1 MNGRNYKISNSK
13 FKPIN
18 LKVIMGKVIK
28 TKLVPKGI
36 CLNFFGLFLTQD
48 KSWIDK
54 YVVNHELIHTAQ
66 QKEMLWIPF
75 YIVYLIEWVIRL
87 CQHLNWHKAYM
98 SISFEKEAY
107 KYGNDLQY
115 LKNRKCFA
123 QWRV

>member
-1 MNGRNYKISNSK
+1 
-13 FKPIN
+13 
-18 LKVIMGKVIK
+18 MGKVIK

-66 QKEMLWIPF
+66 QKELLWLPF
-75 YIVYLIEWVIRL
+75 YIVYLIEWFIRL
-87 CQHLNWHKAYM
+87 CQYRNLHKAYM

-107 KYGNDLQY
+107 GHGNDLQY
-115 LKNRKCFA
+115 LKNRKCYA
-123 QWRV
+123 QWRK

>member
-1 MNGRNYKISNSK
+1 
-13 FKPIN
+13 
-18 LKVIMGKVIK
+18 MGKVIK

-66 QKEMLWIPF
+66 QKELLWLPF
-75 YIVYLIEWVIRL
+75 YIVYLIEWGIRF
-87 CQHLNWHKAYM
+87 CQHRNWHKAYM

-107 KYGNDLQY
+107 KHGNDLQY
-115 LKNRKCFA
+115 LQNRKYYA
-123 QWRV
+123 QWRK

>member
-1 MNGRNYKISNSK
+1 
-13 FKPIN
+13 
-18 LKVIMGKVIK
+18 MGKIIQ

-66 QKEMLWIPF
+66 QKEMLWLPF

-87 CQHLNWHKAYM
+87 CQHRNWHKAYM

-107 KYGNDLQY
+107 MHGDDLQY
-115 LKNRKCFA
+115 LTNRKCYA
-123 QWRV
+123 QWRK

>member
-1 MNGRNYKISNSK
+1 
-13 FKPIN
+13 
-18 LKVIMGKVIK
+18 MGKVIK

-87 CQHLNWHKAYM
+87 CQHLNWNKAYM